1 MWSAVHFPNNTWDI
15 SSRSRATT
23 ATDKKACC
31 TCKLS
36 CCFANL
42 NLLLFTVSFV
52 AIICLSSLP
61 FQGPPTISVLTVVQR
76 LGTLS
81 LTERRSILFSGPLN
95 GRETP
100 IGPVAGHYKNPILP
114 FGLVLNFLLFF
125 RQRLLKQLYIYK
137 LERQKDLQK
146 TSSHALLFNADVSPF
161 GLPQCIYKIKT
172 WIYIYSF
179 QQFFVSS
186 VFPHFFSLSTS
197 SFCVFLAPHHPR
209 LGSLYLLLGNCPP
222 TPSLNQP

>member
-1 MWSAVHFPNNTWDI
+1 MVPTQELNWNSPKSTAGNILHYTSMWECMDNHIAFIPP
-15 SSRSRATT
+15 RS
-23 ATDKKACC
+23 
-31 TCKLS
+31 
-36 CCFANL
+36 
-42 NLLLFTVSFV
+42 
-52 AIICLSSLP
+52 
-61 FQGPPTISVLTVVQR
+61 
-76 LGTLS
+76 
-81 LTERRSILFSGPLN
+81 
-95 GRETP
+95 TP

-125 RQRLLKQLYIYK
+125 RQHLLKQLYISK
-137 LERQKDLQK
+137 LEWQKDLQK

-161 GLPQCIYKIKT
+161 GFPQCIYKIKT
-172 WIYIYSF
+172 WSYIYSF

-186 VFPHFFSLSTS
+186 VFPHFFSLSTL